1 MILALALGGA
11 AATFRG
17 SEERQRR
24 AIRVGSR
31 PGVVFGVSASV
42 LRVTIGD
49 GSWRQCGGGDARR
62 GGGRIG

>member
-1 MILALALGGA
+1 MNLALALASGT
-11 AATFRG
+11 ATFPG

-24 AIRVGSR
+24 AIQVGSR

-49 GSWRQCGGGDARR
+49 GSWRRCDGGES
-62 GGGRIG
+62 RIG